1 MAVVTGLAAGA
12 LRVGAV
18 ISRVAVGTARGLA
31 AGARV
36 GARATASGTRSGGKL
51 IQSASNVRSKI
62 LTSNKKIK
70 KIKLNRKR
78 INRSIFSEQKRKLRE
93 KKIESRSKS
102 NNKKGLLSSP
112 LDAFGG
118 AKKFI
123 YTLLF
128 GLAITNIE
136 SIKKVFAKVAEGFAN
151 FGKVM
156 IGIINATSFMT
167 GLSINKD
174 GEKFNKEIEDAE
186 KAFNIPGFDNTVN
199 NIKKETEENRKNLPS
214 GSKRSLSTIAIDA
227 VEESK
232 TVTIN
237 RSNIGGSYL
246 SLDEEIVQSNSR
258 IQAWGDNNKPFTLNL
273 FSTKYRDHWRKV
285 KELKMQS
292 EKEIRLK
299 WADGNP
305 YLNKGSLNNERIDV
319 LSNDG
324 VNNENTVII
333 NKTVIKKE
341 YIPIPQ

>member
-18 ISRVAVGTARGLA
+18 ISRVAAGTARGLA
-31 AGARV
+31 AGARI
-36 GARATASGTRSGGKL
+36 GARATASGTRSSGKL

-136 SIKKVFAKVAEGFAN
+136 SIKKVFDKVAEGFAN
-151 FGKVM
+151 FGKMM

-167 GLSINKD
+167 GLSIDKD
-174 GEKFNKEIEDAE
+174 GKKFNEEVEDVE
-186 KAFNIPGFDNTVN
+186 NAFNIPGFDNT
-199 NIKKETEENRKNLPS
+199 IKNVKDETKKNKKNLPS
-214 GSKRSLSTIAIDA
+214 GTRKDKLNEAA
-227 VEESK
+227 K
-232 TVTIN
+232 TVTID
-237 RSNIGGSYL
+237 RSNIGGKYL
-246 SLDEEIVQSNSR
+246 SVEEEVVQSNTR
-258 IQAWGDNNKPFTLNL
+258 LQIWGERNKPGHSLNL
-273 FSTKYRDHWRKV
+273 LPGGGYWKKIKFWEDLRN
-285 KELKMQS
+285 LKKQS

-299 WADGNP
+299 WEGGNP